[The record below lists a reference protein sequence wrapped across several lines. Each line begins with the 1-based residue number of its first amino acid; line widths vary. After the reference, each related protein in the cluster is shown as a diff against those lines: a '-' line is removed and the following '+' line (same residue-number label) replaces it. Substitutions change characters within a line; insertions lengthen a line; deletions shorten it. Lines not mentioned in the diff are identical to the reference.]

1 MIDQWVG
8 LDQWVRI
15 DQWFTTEHCVE
26 FDRWFGYTIG
36 I

>member
-26 FDRWFGYTIG
+26 FDRWFG
-36 I
+36 